1 MNVRII
7 VDSTTDLAPELQGQ
21 VQIVPL
27 TVSFGTEEYID
38 GITITHEEFYD
49 KLIESDVLPTTSQA
63 TPAAFEKVFE
73 EVAAAGDSAVVIT
86 VASQFSGTCQSARIA
101 AEDYERLHPGCRVLV
116 VDTLST
122 GPEMELVVER
132 LRLLHEQGRTL
143 DEMAEEIA
151 RYRKSTH
158 LVFALQIMR
167 SLVNNGR
174 VSPAVATLA
183 GLMNI
188 RLVGIASKEGT
199 LQLVRKCRGEKRT
212 LEGLLSVMEEHGYA
226 GGRVRIAHCENPE
239 AAQALMEGI
248 HARFPEA
255 EVSVRLTRGLC
266 SYYAEQGGILIGYE
280 G

>member
-1 MNVRII
+1 MAFRIVADSSANLSADGAELASVPLMITAGSRSFVDDETLDVR
-7 VDSTTDLAPELQGQ
+7 DMMAFLAAHKGRSTTACPGPGDWLAA
-21 VQIVPL
+21 
-27 TVSFGTEEYID
+27 FGEAEEVVCV
-38 GITITHEEFYD
+38 TIT
-49 KLIESDVLPTTSQA
+49 
-63 TPAAFEKVFE
+63 
-73 EVAAAGDSAVVIT
+73 
-86 VASQFSGTCQSARIA
+86 SGLSGACNAARIA
-101 AEDYERLHPGCRVLV
+101 AEDYERLHPGRRVLV

-158 LVFALQIMR
+158 LVFALQSMR

-174 VSPAVATLA
+174 VSPAVAALA

-188 RLVGIASKEGT
+188 RLVGIASEEGT

-239 AAQALMEGI
+239 AAQALTEEI
-248 HARFPEA
+248 RACFPEA